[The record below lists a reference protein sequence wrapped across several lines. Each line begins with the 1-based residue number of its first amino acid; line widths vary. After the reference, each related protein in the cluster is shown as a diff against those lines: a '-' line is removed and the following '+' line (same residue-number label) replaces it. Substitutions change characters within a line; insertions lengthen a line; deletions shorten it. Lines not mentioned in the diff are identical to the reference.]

1 MADRPPPVIGQHTR
15 EILRQHGFD
24 DDRIEGLLAA
34 KVIFEDLW
42 VD

>member
-1 MADRPPPVIGQHTR
+1 VADRPPPVIGQHTR

-24 DDRIEGLLAA
+24 DDRIERLLAA